1 MMTTHLPVVLA
12 ALALSLTPVV
22 ADPPN
27 NEGWI
32 PVAGFARGED
42 TGRLGNTHGGVA
54 IDSNG
59 LVYSNTDTE
68 RSIVVHR
75 PDGRFVRAI
84 AGEYPGIHGMV
95 IRKEGDEEFIYAA
108 HLTGKQVLKMKL
120 DGTPVWAIGLP
131 EESGKYEDDPTAYNP
146 TGIAVGPDGR
156 IYVADGYGRQ
166 WIHVFAPDRT
176 YLTSFGG
183 PGTEPGRFQTC
194 HGLAIDSRG
203 ETPVLLVCD
212 RENRRLQRFS
222 LDGAFIDVPV
232 EGLRRPC
239 AIGIS
244 GNEIAIAELE
254 GRVTLLDENFKL
266 IGHVGSNSNRSQ
278 WARNGVPESEWIDG
292 VFLSPHGC
300 ALDASGNLY
309 VSDWNGTGRLSKMER
324 TPDVSSKKSPAK
336 D

>member
-1 MMTTHLPVVLA
+1 MSPVL
-12 ALALSLTPVV
+12 

-42 TGRLGNTHGGVA
+42 TGRLGNTHGSVA
-54 IDSNG
+54 IDSKG

-75 PDGRFVRAI
+75 PDGSFVRAI

-108 HLTGKQVLKMKL
+108 HLAGKQALKLKL
-120 DGTPVWAIGLP
+120 DGTPVWSIGLP
-131 EESGKYEDDPTAYNP
+131 VESGKYEDEPSAYNP

-166 WIHVFAPDRT
+166 WIHIYAPDKT
-176 YLTSFGG
+176 YLKSFGG
-183 PGTEPGRFQTC
+183 PGKEPGRFRTC

-212 RENRRLQRFS
+212 RENRRIQRFS
-222 LDGAFIDVPV
+222 LDGEFIDVPV

-239 AIGIS
+239 AMGIS

-254 GRVTLLDENFKL
+254 GRVTLLDENFEL
-266 IGHVGSNSNRSQ
+266 IGYVGSNSNKNQ
-278 WARNGVPESEWIDG
+278 WARNGVPESDWIDG
-292 VFLSPHGC
+292 VFTSAHGC
-300 ALDASGNLY
+300 ALDAEGNLY
-309 VSDWNGTGRLSKMER
+309 VSDWNANGRLSKMER
-324 TPDVSSKKSPAK
+324 LPEDSKTKSLKK

>member
-1 MMTTHLPVVLA
+1 MMTTHLSVALA
-12 ALALSLTPVV
+12 ALTLSTATLQ

-32 PVAGFARGED
+32 PVAGFAQGED
-42 TGRLGNTHGGVA
+42 TGRLGNSHGGVA
-54 IDSNG
+54 IDSQG

-75 PDGRFVRAI
+75 PDGSFVRAI

-108 HLTGKQVLKMKL
+108 HLAGKQVLKLKL

-131 EESGKYEDDPTAYNP
+131 VESGKYDDDANAYNP

-166 WIHVFAPDRT
+166 WIHAFAPDRT
-176 YLTSFGG
+176 YLKSFGG
-183 PGTEPGRFQTC
+183 RGSEPGRFQTC

-212 RENRRLQRFS
+212 RENRRIQRFS
-222 LDGAFIDVPV
+222 LDGDFIDVPA

-239 AIGIS
+239 AMGIS
-244 GNEIAIAELE
+244 GNELAIAELE
-254 GRVTLLDENFKL
+254 GRVTLLDENFEL
-266 IGHVGSNSNRSQ
+266 IGHVGTNSNRNH
-278 WARNGVPESEWIDG
+278 WARNGIPESEWIDG

-300 ALDASGNLY
+300 ALDAQGNLY
-309 VSDWNGTGRLSKMER
+309 VSDWNANGRLSKMER
-324 TPDVSSKKSPAK
+324 GTEEASKKESSKE
-336 D
+336 

>member
-1 MMTTHLPVVLA
+1 MMTTHCFV
-12 ALALSLTPVV
+12 ALTAIALSVTP
-22 ADPPN
+22 ALSDPPDA
-27 NEGWI
+27 EGWI

-54 IDSNG
+54 IDSKG
-59 LVYSNTDTE
+59 LIYSNTDTE

-75 PDGRFVRAI
+75 PDGRFVHAI

-95 IRKEGDEEFIYAA
+95 IRREGDEEFIYAA
-108 HLTGKQVLKMKL
+108 HLAGRQILKLKL
-120 DGTPVWAIGLP
+120 DGTPIWSIGLP
-131 EESGKYEDDPTAYNP
+131 TESGKYDDDANAYNP

-183 PGTEPGRFQTC
+183 PGTEPGLFRTC
-194 HGLAIDSRG
+194 HGLAIDARG
-203 ETPVLLVCD
+203 DTPTLLVCD
-212 RENRRLQRFS
+212 RENRRVQRFS
-222 LDGAFIDVPV
+222 LDGDFIDVPV

-244 GNEIAIAELE
+244 GDEMAIAELE
-254 GRVTLLDENFKL
+254 GRVTLLDENFEL
-266 IGHVGSNSNRSQ
+266 IDHVGTNSNRNQ
-278 WARNGVPESEWIDG
+278 WARNGIPESDWIDG

-300 ALDASGNLY
+300 ALDADGNLY
-309 VSDWNGTGRLSKMER
+309 VSDWKGTGRLSKMER
-324 TPDVSSKKSPAK
+324 VNGEPSIKTPAED
-336 D
+336 